1 MKSVDLW
8 EYVLEECLVLD
19 LVDDGAVVASVLGV
33 MSGLLARVRLL
44 DLSRLEIVDVGRN
57 VKVSLSLSDGLL
69 HRLIFLILINTL
81 IGKVFKSILYR
92 TVGLI
97 LIDIFV
103 RLFDLGHILI
113 DFINLLILMIL
124 IL

>member
-57 VKVSLSLSDGLL
+57 VKVSLSDGLL

-113 DFINLLILMIL
+113 DFINILILMIL

>member
-19 LVDDGAVVASVLGV
+19 LVDDGAVVAFVLGV

-57 VKVSLSLSDGLL
+57 VKVSLSDGLL

-81 IGKVFKSILYR
+81 IGNVFKSLLYR

-113 DFINLLILMIL
+113 DFINILILMIL